1 MKKTITEQISAN
13 NKLSLFY
20 SFLIIVTLGLI
31 GGAATF
37 FFAPEFWYAG
47 LFGAL
52 AIGIVLALV
61 AWFAGSKIVLQMSNA
76 RTATEGELRLVHN
89 LAEEMAI
96 AAGIPTPQI
105 YIIDD
110 PSPNAFATGSDPR
123 KGYVIVTTGLL
134 RMLDRDEL
142 QGVVAHEVAHIRNND
157 IKLMTTLAIVAGLIP
172 LIADITLRSLWYSGG
187 GRRSSGG
194 RDGGGNA
201 IMLVIALALLILA
214 PIFAKMLELAVSR
227 RREYMADATAVELT
241 RNPLGLMGALEK
253 LGRPPAKM
261 ERANRGT
268 EHMFIVNP
276 LNPMSAAQSMFSTHP
291 PLRARIA
298 ALQSLAGSTHKF
310 IERDQSPPIGS

>member
-37 FFAPEFWYAG
+37 FFAPDQWYFG
-47 LFGAL
+47 LAGAL
-52 AIGIVLALV
+52 VLGIILSLV
-61 AWFAGSKIVLQMSNA
+61 SWFAGSKIVLQMSNA
-76 RTATEGELRLVHN
+76 RVATESELRLVRN
-89 LAEEMAI
+89 LTEEMAI
-96 AAGIPTPQI
+96 AAGIRTPQVF
-105 YIIDD
+105 IIDD
-110 PSPNAFATGSDPR
+110 RSPNAFATGSDPQN
-123 KGYVIVTTGLL
+123 GYVVVTTGLL
-134 RMLDRDEL
+134 QMLNRDEL

-157 IKLMTTLAIVAGLIP
+157 IKLMTTLAIVVGVIP
-172 LIADITLRSLWYSGG
+172 LIADITLRSLWYGG
-187 GRRSSGG
+187 GRRSSGN

-201 IMLVIALALLILA
+201 VMLVIALALLILA

-253 LGRPPAKM
+253 LGRPPVKL

-276 LNPMSAAQSMFSTHP
+276 LNPMSAAKSMFSTHP
-291 PLRARIA
+291 PLRSRIA
-298 ALQSLAGSTHKF
+298 ALQSLAGSTHHV
-310 IERDQSPPIGS
+310 IEQDQAPPINS